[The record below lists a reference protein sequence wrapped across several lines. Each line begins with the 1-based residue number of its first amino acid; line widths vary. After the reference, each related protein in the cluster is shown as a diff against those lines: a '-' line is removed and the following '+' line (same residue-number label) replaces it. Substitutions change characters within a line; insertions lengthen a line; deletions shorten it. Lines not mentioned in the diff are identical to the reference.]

1 MNPYIKLWKTCLP
14 KNAPDCSEEEAK
26 SLLDMLYYC
35 YRERNP
41 ILTQEIRKDF
51 AGLNDILSKLP
62 LRENDQVGNLTC
74 KLCSEHEQA
83 AFFDGF
89 RVAVL
94 LGAQLWKEWE
104 S

>member
-1 MNPYIKLWKTCLP
+1 MNPYIKIWKTYLP
-14 KNAPDCSEEEAK
+14 ENTPDCSEEETR
-26 SLLDMLYYC
+26 SLLEMLYYC

-51 AGLNDILSKLP
+51 AGLNDILSKLS
-62 LRENDQVGNLTC
+62 LRENDQVADITC

-94 LGAQLWKEWE
+94 LGAMLWKEWE
-104 S
+104 